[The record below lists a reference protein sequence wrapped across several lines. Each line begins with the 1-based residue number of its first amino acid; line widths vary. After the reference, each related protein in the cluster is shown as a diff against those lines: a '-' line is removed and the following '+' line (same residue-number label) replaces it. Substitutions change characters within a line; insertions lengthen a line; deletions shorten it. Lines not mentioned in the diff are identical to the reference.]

1 MQRFSY
7 IFINKPRKFKIL
19 EKKSKWMTETK
30 YQITTQIRG
39 TDKKQTVDA
48 DSSWTIKV
56 TLKGDDLQLGEKES
70 AQKAQMTSEKSRLT
84 YKFHKIFLTALRA
97 DF

>member
-1 MQRFSY
+1 
-7 IFINKPRKFKIL
+7 
-19 EKKSKWMTETK
+19 MTETK

-39 TDKKQTVDA
+39 TDKKEIINA

-70 AQKAQMTSEKSRLT
+70 VQKNSDDVRT
-84 YKFHKIFLTALRA
+84 